1 MLKINANR
9 ISCFS
14 LFMSILLPIQAA
26 ALHEISWRS
35 LLRGRHETFVH
46 PLAEIRAKPLARQ
59 LSTEVPF
66 FTLFVDHGTCDGK
79 LNADASVALVID
91 NLPVVLPSRMVP
103 GKDLAQL

>member
-26 ALHEISWRS
+26 ALHEISWGR

-46 PLAEIRAKPLARQ
+46 PLAEIRAEPLARQ
-59 LSTEVPF
+59 LSTELPF
-66 FTLFVDHGTCDGK
+66 FAFFVDQGTCGGE
-79 LNADASVALVID
+79 LNADTGVALVID
-91 NLPVVLPSRMVP
+91 NLPVVPPPRMVS
-103 GKDLAQL
+103 GKDLA